1 MIAVVRG
8 WGVSGHEW
16 LGRAE
21 RRCAR
26 FRDQLRRWEIGR
38 KQEGV
43 GHAHGEVFIE
53 LGFVA
58 CDVCDAVACFY
69 FLG

>member
-21 RRCAR
+21 RRRALQR
-26 FRDQLRRWEIGR
+26 PTAKMGNWGESR
-38 KQEGV
+38 KGLV
-43 GHAHGEVFIE
+43 MPHGEVFIE

>member
-8 WGVSGHEW
+8 WGVSGYER

-21 RRCAR
+21 RRRAR
-26 FRDQLRRWEIGR
+26 FRNQLRNRGGSR
-38 KQEGV
+38 KGLV
-43 GHAHGEVFIE
+43 MPHGEVFIE